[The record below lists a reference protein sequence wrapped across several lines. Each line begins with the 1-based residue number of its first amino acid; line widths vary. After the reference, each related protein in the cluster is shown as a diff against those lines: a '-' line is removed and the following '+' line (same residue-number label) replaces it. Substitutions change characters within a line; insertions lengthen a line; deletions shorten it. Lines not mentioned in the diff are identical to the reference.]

1 MSNELETSG
10 TVEPGQNKENL
21 TISILIKPAK
31 SLTKVE
37 LQEWGTLLRDVFG
50 IGEEEMEWS
59 DVDWN
64 VLVRLDEKLV
74 SQVDII
80 DRIAQVGD
88 HQVRLGGIG
97 GVATLSA
104 FRGRG
109 FARMALT
116 SAAIFMEK
124 EMGVDFGFL
133 FCSPEMVPYY
143 SRLNW
148 QVIDTPVYYDQPGR
162 KVLLDGKA
170 MVLSCVKS
178 AWPDGEVDVLG
189 YPW

>member
-1 MSNELETSG
+1 MSNEHETSQLI
-10 TVEPGQNKENL
+10 ESGQNRKNL
-21 TISILIKPAK
+21 TISILIKQAK

-37 LQEWGTLLRDVFG
+37 LQEWSTLLREVFG
-50 IGEEEMEWS
+50 NGEDEMEWA
-59 DVDWN
+59 DIDWN
-64 VLVRLDEKLV
+64 VLVKLGNKLV

-80 DRIAQVGD
+80 DRIAQVGY
-88 HQVRLGGIG
+88 HKVRLGGIG
-97 GVATLSA
+97 GVGTLPE

-109 FARMALT
+109 FAGMALA

-133 FCSPEMVPYY
+133 FCSPEMVSFY

-148 QVIDTPVYYDQPGR
+148 QVKDAPVYYDQPGR

-170 MVLSCVKS
+170 MILACIRN
-178 AWPDGEVDVLG
+178 AWPDGEVDVSG